1 MNTDLSALG
10 QLALE
15 AAQQG
20 RDVIT
25 AAQLEGGF
33 AIRTKSSHRDL
44 VTDVDTAA
52 ERAMTGFLR
61 QHRPHDAILGEE
73 GGQLEGSGN
82 VRWIIDPIDGT
93 TNFAHGRADFAVAVA
108 AEMDGVSVA
117 SAIIRPATGRWI
129 ACDETGVVVSSHG
142 TPSVSTADE
151 LSAALVSVSVSIS
164 EERRPLTLSTLVR
177 LLPEVRDFRRT
188 GSTSCD
194 LFDVATG
201 ALDAY
206 IGIGTKP
213 WDVAAGWAAVQASGG
228 RCLAF
233 PVADGQTAY
242 VLGTPGVAERA
253 AALVEE
259 HSAAFTATQ
268 NSTRQR
274 EASRSVV
281 ATKAATSRSTTT
293 SGAPR
298 EAPPATAAS
307 PHPQPSS
314 EHRRKGPRR

>member
-1 MNTDLSALG
+1 MDIELSQLG

-15 AAQQG
+15 AAQRG

-25 AAQLEGGF
+25 AAQREGGF
-33 AIRTKSSHRDL
+33 AVRTKSSHRDL

-52 ERAMTGFLR
+52 ERAVTDFLR

-73 GGQLEGSGN
+73 GGQQEGSGN

-93 TNFAHGRADFAVAVA
+93 ANFAHGRADFAVAVA
-108 AEMDGVSVA
+108 AEVDGIPAA
-117 SAIIRPATGRWI
+117 SSIIRPATGKWI
-129 ACDETGVVVSSHG
+129 ACDETGAIVSGNG
-142 TPSVSTADE
+142 TPSVSATDE

-164 EERRPLTLSTLVR
+164 EERRPLTLSTLIR
-177 LLPEVRDFRRT
+177 LIPEVQDFRRT

-206 IGIGTKP
+206 VGIGTKP
-213 WDVAAGWAAVQASGG
+213 WDVAAGWAAVQAAGG
-228 RCLAF
+228 RCLEF

-259 HSAAFTATQ
+259 HAAVFTATQ
-268 NSTRQR
+268 NHTRQR
-274 EASRSVV
+274 EAGRPVV
-281 ATKAATSRSTTT
+281 TTKAATSRSTTAAGGHKE
-293 SGAPR
+293 S
-298 EAPPATAAS
+298 PPATAPGAR
-307 PHPQPSS
+307 PQPSF
-314 EHRRKGPRR
+314 EAPRKGPRR

>member
-1 MNTDLSALG
+1 MSTELSGLG
-10 QLALE
+10 KLALE

-33 AIRTKSSHRDL
+33 AVRAKSSHRDL

-52 ERAMTGFLR
+52 ERVVTSFLR
-61 QHRPHDAILGEE
+61 QHRRHDAILGEE

-108 AEMDGVSVA
+108 AEMDGIPVA
-117 SAIIRPATGRWI
+117 SAIIRPATGTWI
-129 ACDETGVVVSSHG
+129 ACDETGTIVSGHG
-142 TPSVSTADE
+142 APAVSATEE

-213 WDVAAGWAAVQASGG
+213 WDVAAGWAAVQAAGG
-228 RCLAF
+228 RCLEFA
-233 PVADGQTAY
+233 VADGQTAY
-242 VLGTPGVAERA
+242 VLGSPRVAERA

-259 HSAAFTATQ
+259 HAAVFTAAQ
-268 NSTRQR
+268 NRTRQR
-274 EASRSVV
+274 EAGHSVV
-281 ATKAATSRSTTT
+281 DTKAATSRSTTAL
-293 SGAPR
+293 GGPR
-298 EAPPATAAS
+298 EAPPSTAAD
-307 PHPQPSS
+307 PRPQPSS
-314 EHRRKGPRR
+314 EPRRKGPRR

>member
-1 MNTDLSALG
+1 MNTELSELG

-15 AAQQG
+15 AAQRGQ
-20 RDVIT
+20 DVIT

-33 AIRTKSSHRDL
+33 AVRTKSSHRDL

-52 ERAMTGFLR
+52 ERAVTHFLQ

-73 GGQLEGSGN
+73 GGQQEGSGN

-93 TNFAHGRADFAVAVA
+93 ANFAHGRADFAVAVA
-108 AEMDGVSVA
+108 AEVNGTPAA

-129 ACDETGVVVSSHG
+129 ACDEAGTIVSSHG
-142 TPSVSTADE
+142 IPSVSATEE

-164 EERRPLTLSTLVR
+164 EERRPLTLSTLIR
-177 LLPEVRDFRRT
+177 LLPEVQDFRRT

-201 ALDAY
+201 GLDAY

-213 WDVAAGWAAVQASGG
+213 WDVAAGWAAVQAAGG
-228 RCLAF
+228 QCLEF

-242 VLGTPGVAERA
+242 VLGTPGVAERT

-259 HSAAFTATQ
+259 HAAVFTATQ
-268 NSTRQR
+268 SRQR
-274 EASRSVV
+274 EASRPVV
-281 ATKAATSRSTTT
+281 ATKAATSRSTTAA
-293 SGAPR
+293 SGPR
-298 EAPPATAAS
+298 EASPSTASGAR
-307 PHPQPSS
+307 PQQSS
-314 EHRRKGPRR
+314 QPLRKGPRH